1 MKKNSRKKKLI
12 QGVKKMKKVKLFSII
27 LAITMIA
34 MPAQMAFAG
43 VEEVT
48 GDGKVYYVDP
58 SSRINVVLPT
68 SASLGF
74 TLDPQN
80 LAAIQGVGEW
90 KPEDG
95 GSIIPHAVGIL
106 VNQSAVPVSATVQ
119 FTLDDDAGDIVLL
132 DSPEDVNDGTDK
144 NIFMSFVPANAKTSI
159 DQSAIPEVE
168 APEYVQDE
176 GAPAVFA
183 EADLLANGVEPT
195 DLLDYEDAETAAFG
209 QFVKISDEEGE
220 DEYYQVEVPAHEEI
234 PATEQ
239 TTVSGYSVLA
249 AESAATIIT
258 DAEAGTELAYVVDK
272 ADYYVVKDSSGF
284 ELVLDNAARNDNF
297 DTASFIISG
306 VINKNADWSGYDEDT
321 KITLKAVY
329 TVDPITDYAYDTAI
343 ASKLALTYNSIE
355 TTPPVA
361 PSIEEES
368 FAIEADT
375 PVEVEVDLG
384 SGTLIADNVTSVTYE
399 NEGTQTLTVDEDY
412 TFSGT
417 TLTFTAEYVNSLIGE
432 EIESRTYTV
441 TFNNG
446 AGTTDTVTLT
456 YTAPEPEPD
465 DTAPSIEETEY
476 TFTTGQ
482 PVEVTVDLGSGELAA
497 TGIDSIL
504 YLNSSGQEKTLDA
517 ANFTFAG
524 TTLTFK
530 AAYIDSIITANVT
543 ERDYTIVFDD
553 AESTEVV
560 ITLTKAQ

>member
-1 MKKNSRKKKLI
+1 MKKIKL
-12 QGVKKMKKVKLFSII
+12 LSII
-27 LAITMIA
+27 LAITIIA
-34 MPAQMAFAG
+34 MPAQVAFAA
-43 VEEVT
+43 EVT
-48 GDGKVYYVDP
+48 KDAIVNYVDP
-58 SSRINVVLPT
+58 TSRLDVVLST
-68 SASLGF
+68 DVSLGF

-90 KPEDG
+90 NPEEG

-106 VNQSAVPVSATVQ
+106 VNQSAVPVSATIE
-119 FTLDDDAGDIVLL
+119 FTLEDDAGDIVLL
-132 DSPEDVNDGTDK
+132 GSPDDVNEGTDK
-144 NIFMSFVPANAKTSI
+144 NMYMSFVPAKSKTTIAK
-159 DQSAIPEVE
+159 DAIAELE
-168 APEYVQDE
+168 APEYVQDGE
-176 GAPAVFA
+176 GPAVFTEA
-183 EADLLANGVEPT
+183 ELSANGVNSE
-195 DLLDYEDAETAAFG
+195 DMLDYEDAATATFG
-209 QFVKISDEEGE
+209 QFVKVSDEENE
-220 DEYYQVEVPAHEEI
+220 DEYNQVQVPAHVEI
-234 PATEQ
+234 PATVQ
-239 TTVSGYSVLA
+239 TTVTQYSNLGAEA
-249 AESAATIIT
+249 AAAIIT
-258 DAEAGTELAYVVDK
+258 DAEAGAELAYVIDK
-272 ADYYVVKDSSGF
+272 ADHYVIKDSEGF
-284 ELVLDNAARNDNF
+284 KLELDDAARNDNY

-306 VINKNADWSGYDEDT
+306 LINKNADWSGYDENT

-329 TVDPITDYAYDTAI
+329 DFAPISDYAYDTAI